1 MDFVCRPRQY
11 REVSADISEIL
22 QNFRFLSGTDPKF
35 PSRIQRA
42 MTFEALLGASDGI
55 GMNMGPDHK
64 TGISTPMA
72 GATGTGPATSTGAAA
87 GTVMNT
93 PAEGAQF
100 KMEAA
105 RLRETARAYTERQVT
120 QGEGQLLQAF
130 LDEGITLQS
139 YLRPID
145 DENNVVIIG
154 DAQTKAIFDFAVQ
167 VLRDRTVAGRF
178 GRPPASQQTWPLG
191 GVLDENGSLLI
202 QEIGKVLIQGVMPP
216 PTVIA
221 ISQNKFNVMQRTA
234 HYGALTITSVIQAKF
249 PADPSEPL
257 PSRQERF
264 EPLIGAA
271 YSWKTALDN
280 LASVI

>member
-1 MDFVCRPRQY
+1 
-11 REVSADISEIL
+11 
-22 QNFRFLSGTDPKF
+22 
-35 PSRIQRA
+35 

-130 LDEGITLQS
+130 LDERITLQS

-202 QEIGKVLIQGVMPP
+202 QEIGESLFLRKLVLGIPAQASGK
-216 PTVIA
+216 
-221 ISQNKFNVMQRTA
+221 N
-234 HYGALTITSVIQAKF
+234 LTR
-249 PADPSEPL
+249 PLL
-257 PSRQERF
+257 PSAPQPSCSSRF
-264 EPLIGAA
+264 IPNQG
-271 YSWKTALDN
+271 YKTCCAMTRRDFVKPAFSLRKQRFVKTHALS
-280 LASVI
+280 LLGTTRLPASQR